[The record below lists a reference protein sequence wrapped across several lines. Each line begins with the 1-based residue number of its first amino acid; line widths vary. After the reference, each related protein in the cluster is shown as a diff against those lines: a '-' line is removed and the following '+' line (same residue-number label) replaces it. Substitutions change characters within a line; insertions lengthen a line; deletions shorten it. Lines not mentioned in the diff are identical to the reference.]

1 VIRRASWRPIIRILT
16 SFSVAQAIMALVGL
30 APVVGFVVWLF
41 ERRHNDDFKGGAAR
55 ASARASAGRP

>member
-16 SFSVAQAIMALVGL
+16 SFSVAQAIMALVSL
-30 APVVGFVVWLF
+30 APVVVVWLF